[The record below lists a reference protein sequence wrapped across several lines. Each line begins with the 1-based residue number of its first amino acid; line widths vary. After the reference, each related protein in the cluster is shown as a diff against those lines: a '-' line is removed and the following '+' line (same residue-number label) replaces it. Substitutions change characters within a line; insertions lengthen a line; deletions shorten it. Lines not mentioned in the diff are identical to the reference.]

1 MAFGQVK
8 ATPAPAA
15 RAPGRS
21 SDWWPRQTSLAFS
34 PPARA
39 GYLHG
44 NEWRSGFPSAQ
55 CNAQAIHYPDV
66 AAFPNQV
73 IRVAPEKYRV
83 ISGRVANV
91 PTSYAAAA
99 TFPASPTNFH
109 HQPLASHIPAT
120 TLRRITNASVA
131 VPLPPSSY
139 ARLSLYHER

>member
-15 RAPGRS
+15 RAPERS
-21 SDWWPRQTSLAFS
+21 SDWWPRQTSPAFS

-39 GYLHG
+39 GYLHD

-73 IRVAPEKYRV
+73 ILVVPDKWRV
-83 ISGRVANV
+83 ISGRVVNV
-91 PTSYAAAA
+91 RQSYVAAA
-99 TFPASPTNFH
+99 TFPASPTNSH
-109 HQPLASHIPAT
+109 HQPLASYIPAT

-131 VPLPPSSY
+131 VPLPPSS
-139 ARLSLYHER
+139 